1 MIYICRQVNLLS
13 IVIKS
18 SIIIIMI
25 IIIIIINNGQAEIK
39 ICAETD
45 AESDPVT

>member
-18 SIIIIMI
+18 SIIIM